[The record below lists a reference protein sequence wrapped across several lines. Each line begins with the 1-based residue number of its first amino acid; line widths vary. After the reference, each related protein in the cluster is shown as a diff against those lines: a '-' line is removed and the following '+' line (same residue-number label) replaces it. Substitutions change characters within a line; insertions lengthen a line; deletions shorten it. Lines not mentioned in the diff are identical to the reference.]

1 MAVDAGGGFKVIAEL
16 LLNAGQLPDLIFSQS
31 FSLHSMQLF
40 VLLLPQWEVLSQL
53 STAVECD
60 SGELMLFMSTAP

>member
-1 MAVDAGGGFKVIAEL
+1 MAVDAGGGFKVIAEFFF
-16 LLNAGQLPDLIFSQS
+16 NSGQLPDLIFSQS
-31 FSLHSMQLF
+31 FPLRSMQLF